1 MVDKANRKPAT
12 QAKGVAQKGVPCP
25 QRGKPLDRIRTK
37 SNRAVR
43 LYSVLWANP
52 TSWVL
57 DKRTNMSK
65 SLCQVRDG
73 LIGLFPAPGPDRAAM
88 LLIDRLTFKSLK
100 LALYELNDLTLVAE
114 EAFTPRQ
121 ETPGTAGGGNENSGA
136 NFQKYIQMSNSF
148 REDLRLLYNM
158 SKAQSPTQT
167 DPDLKE
173 YLEALRKA
181 AKAQIV
187 NVERE

>member
-1 MVDKANRKPAT
+1 
-12 QAKGVAQKGVPCP
+12 
-25 QRGKPLDRIRTK
+25 
-37 SNRAVR
+37 
-43 LYSVLWANP
+43 
-52 TSWVL
+52 
-57 DKRTNMSK
+57 
-65 SLCQVRDG
+65 
-73 LIGLFPAPGPDRAAM
+73 M